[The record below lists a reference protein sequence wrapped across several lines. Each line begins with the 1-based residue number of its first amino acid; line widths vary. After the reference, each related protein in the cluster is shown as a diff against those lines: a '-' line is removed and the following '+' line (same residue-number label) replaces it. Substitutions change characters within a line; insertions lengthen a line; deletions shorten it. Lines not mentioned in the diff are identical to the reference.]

1 MLRLAEGLVTV
12 TAQQRALLHD
22 VVSGARALS
31 EASAWM
37 GRLAADVEKGEGEG
51 GEGRRVLVLPAQV
64 CVRKGNRRM
73 GSYDSQ

>member
-22 VVSGARALS
+22 VVGGARALS

-37 GRLAADVEKGEGEG
+37 GRLSAEEEEEEEEGSAL
-51 GEGRRVLVLPAQV
+51 LVLPAQV
-64 CVRKGNRRM
+64 RLFMHALYRQTAKNV
-73 GSYDSQ
+73 STD

>member
-22 VVSGARALS
+22 LVAAARALQ

-37 GRLAADVEKGEGEG
+37 GRLGEEEEEG
-51 GEGRRVLVLPAQV
+51 LLVLPAQV
-64 CVRKGNRRM
+64 
-73 GSYDSQ
+73 